1 MCVVNYL
8 LFAILN
14 IIICMSIC
22 SRTNRFLQICK
33 VIQKSMESSVK
44 CTMIDFSLI
53 YGIQILIRK
62 IFQKIYRKY
71 IDYYYEFV
79 NKSASMQ
86 ITL

>member
-1 MCVVNYL
+1 
-8 LFAILN
+8 
-14 IIICMSIC
+14 
-22 SRTNRFLQICK
+22 
-33 VIQKSMESSVK
+33 
-44 CTMIDFSLI
+44 MIDFSLI

-71 IDYYYEFV
+71 IDYYYEFT